1 MKMMMLVLICLTAML
16 SAEGHPDARPY
27 FREVTPAEW
36 HVMHTVVTT
45 TSDTNVLALWGKADF
60 LNREGARVDHV
71 HPLRFLLTLFTSE
84 ELKVATRNIKNGQPG
99 VVWKRFSSRFG
110 ESLDRAC
117 ARDNLSDE
125 VIEHFA
131 KTVEIDVDKVKALI
145 AANRWDSLINL
156 LATDVPR
163 KGDFRRYDL

>member
-1 MKMMMLVLICLTAML
+1 MKKLVLILICLTAML
-16 SAEGHPDARPY
+16 SADPHPDARPY

-60 LNREGARVDHV
+60 LEREGNRVDHV

-110 ESLDRAC
+110 ESLDRAR

-125 VIEHFA
+125 VIAHFA
-131 KTVEIDVDKVKALI
+131 NTLELEVDTVHALI
-145 AANRWDSLINL
+145 NANQWESLMNL
-156 LATDVPR
+156 LATEVPR

>member
-1 MKMMMLVLICLTAML
+1 MKKLMLMLICLTAIL
-16 SAEGHPDARPY
+16 SADPHPDARPY

-36 HVMHTVVTT
+36 RVMHTVVTT

-60 LNREGARVDHV
+60 LEREGKRVDHV

-99 VVWKRFSSRFG
+99 LVWKKFSARFG
-110 ESLDRAC
+110 ESLGRAR
-117 ARDNLSDE
+117 ARDNLADD
-125 VIEHFA
+125 VVEHFA
-131 KTVEIDVDKVKALI
+131 EILELDVEKVRALI
-145 AANRWDSLINL
+145 AANRWDSLMNL
-156 LATDVPR
+156 LATGVPR